1 MAMRISKLFCNPLKY
16 SLAKRIGENFIQ
28 AIILANEVV
37 SVDTTSFRYKSA
49 VLTLVVYSL

>member
-1 MAMRISKLFCNPLKY
+1 LQRESVKILS
-16 SLAKRIGENFIQ
+16 
-28 AIILANEVV
+28 IIYNEVV